1 MSSRQLLMNP
11 QVRTSGLK
19 YQAFRSSFRH
29 SGTTTTAT
37 IFTSTTMRR
46 ATFQGLNA
54 VSKAQAS
61 TPVLLG
67 RGVVRAGP
75 SYVPHTSHRSIRC
88 FHITPRILQS
98 VSLSSTTTSYPNSH
112 DKVEPVDTPY
122 FVDNKFLNSSTK
134 SYVDLHDP
142 ATNNLITR
150 IPENT
155 DAEMTAAVD
164 SAERAFK
171 EWSQTSVLKRQ
182 QIMFRFVQLIRENS
196 ERLAASCTIEQGK
209 TLADARGDVLRG
221 LQVAEA
227 AVAAPEFLKGE
238 LLEVSKDME
247 TRTYREPL
255 GVVSAICP
263 FSKF

>member
-1 MSSRQLLMNP
+1 
-11 QVRTSGLK
+11 
-19 YQAFRSSFRH
+19 
-29 SGTTTTAT
+29 
-37 IFTSTTMRR
+37 MRR
-46 ATFQGLNA
+46 ATFRGL
-54 VSKAQAS
+54 KAASRTQAS
-61 TPVLLG
+61 TPCLF
-67 RGVVRAGP
+67 RRSVVRARP
-75 SYVPHTSHRSIRC
+75 SCSSTAPSSVRC
-88 FHITPRILQS
+88 FHVTPRTSQS
-98 VSLSSTTTSYPNSH
+98 ISLSSTTTSYPSNH
-112 DKVEPVDTPY
+112 DKIEPVDTPY

-164 SAERAFK
+164 SAVRAFK

-182 QIMFRFVQLIRENS
+182 QIMFRFVQLIRENW

-263 FSKF
+263 FSKCWINIFGVLCRDSRC

>member
-1 MSSRQLLMNP
+1 
-11 QVRTSGLK
+11 
-19 YQAFRSSFRH
+19 
-29 SGTTTTAT
+29 
-37 IFTSTTMRR
+37 MRR
-46 ATFQGLNA
+46 ATLRGLNA

-67 RGVVRAGP
+67 RSIVRAGP
-75 SYVPHTSHRSIRC
+75 SCAPHTSPRSIRC
-88 FHITPRILQS
+88 FHITPRILRS
-98 VSLSSTTTSYPNSH
+98 VSLSSTTTSYPSSH
-112 DKVEPVDTPY
+112 DKAEPVDTPY
-122 FVDNKFLNSSTK
+122 FVDNQFLNSSTK

-171 EWSQTSVLKRQ
+171 EWSQTPVLKRQ

>member
-1 MSSRQLLMNP
+1 
-11 QVRTSGLK
+11 
-19 YQAFRSSFRH
+19 
-29 SGTTTTAT
+29 
-37 IFTSTTMRR
+37 MRR
-46 ATFQGLNA
+46 ATLRGLKA
-54 VSKAQAS
+54 ASKTQAS
-61 TPVLLG
+61 TPFHTG
-67 RGVVRAGP
+67 RSVVREN
-75 SYVPHTSHRSIRC
+75 VRC
-88 FHITPRILQS
+88 SLTAPVSVRRFHITARNLQS
-98 VSLSSTTTSYPNSH
+98 ISLSSTTTNYPSNH
-112 DKVEPVDTPY
+112 NKVEPVDTPY
-122 FVDNKFLNSSTK
+122 FVDNQFLTSSTK

-171 EWSQTSVLKRQ
+171 DWSQTSVLKRQ

-238 LLEVSKDME
+238 LLEVAKDME

-263 FSKF
+263 FSEFGSPSPRPISLQKYQRQPRVRLSRHGTLVVHPHRHHHW

>member
-1 MSSRQLLMNP
+1 MSPYFWTQIPGLPLFAST
-11 QVRTSGLK
+11 VRNL
-19 YQAFRSSFRH
+19 
-29 SGTTTTAT
+29 GTLI
-37 IFTSTTMRR
+37 IFTSNIMRR
-46 ATFQGLNA
+46 ATLRSLNA
-54 VSKAQAS
+54 AFKAQCS
-61 TPVLLG
+61 TPILSG
-67 RGVVRAGP
+67 QSVVRAGP
-75 SYVPHTSHRSIRC
+75 SYASTAPGSVRC
-88 FHITPRILQS
+88 FHITPRSLQS
-98 VSLSSTTTSYPNSH
+98 ISLSSTTTSYPSSH
-112 DKVEPVDTPY
+112 DKVAPVDTPY
-122 FVDNKFLNSSTK
+122 FVDNKFLSSSTK

-142 ATNNLITR
+142 ATNDLVTR

-164 SAERAFK
+164 SAEKAFK

-182 QIMFRFVQLIRENS
+182 QIMFRFVQLIRENY

-263 FSKF
+263 FSKFLNRRISSDL